1 LKKEKGRGGSGCGC
15 GSRSSKVNND
25 MMSQVTG
32 IKQMAEVH

>member
-1 LKKEKGRGGSGCGC
+1 LKKEKGSSGSG
-15 GSRSSKVNND
+15 SKVNND

>member
-1 LKKEKGRGGSGCGC
+1 LKKEKGRGGSGG
-15 GSRSSKVNND
+15 RSSKVNND